1 MKVILI
7 KNYEKHKV
15 NEIIEVNDGFG
26 KNFLIKNG
34 YAQPVNE
41 KTLANLQR
49 VKANIAENLAK
60 EIAEA
65 SAVKAEI
72 EKLNL
77 TFYLKSNGNIVH
89 GNVTSKAIEKELAKH
104 NIKVGAHAL
113 KGVSYNTFGVHM
125 VSVKLHDQVTAKL
138 KITILE
144 EK

>member
-7 KNYEKHKV
+7 KNYEKYKA

-26 KNFLIKNG
+26 KNFLIKKG
-34 YAQPVNE
+34 IAQPVNE

-49 VKANIAENLAK
+49 VKNNIAENLAK

-65 SAVKAEI
+65 NLVKDEI

-77 TFYLKSNGNIVH
+77 YFSLKSNKNIVH
-89 GNVTSKAIEKELAKH
+89 GNITHKAIEKELHKH
-104 NIKVGAHAL
+104 NIKIGSHAL
-113 KGVSYNTFGVHM
+113 SGESYNTFGLHV
-125 VSVKLHDQVTAKL
+125 VKVKLHDQVVANL
-138 KITILE
+138 KITIVE